1 MQSENVP
8 HPSRMS
14 NAKLIAVIGAT
25 GGQGGGL
32 ARAILD
38 DPEQRFRLRAIT
50 RNPDSEA
57 ARELA
62 RRGAE
67 VVAANTDDRASLERA
82 FSGAH
87 GAFCVTNFWE
97 HVSPERE
104 TAQGANMAFAARSA
118 GVAHAIWSTL
128 EDVRRWVPLSDE
140 RLPTLMKKYKV
151 PHTDAKGEA
160 DAAFREAGVPTTFLL
175 TSFYWENFLQPG
187 RALRRDAR
195 GLSVQLPLGEQV
207 LPGIALEDI
216 GRSALGV
223 FARGDALVGKTV
235 GVAGEHTSGHAM
247 AAALT
252 RSLGEPVRYDAV
264 PDAVYRRET
273 RPFWAD
279 LEAKTG
285 FPGGEDLASSFAFS
299 AMFNDEFRRARD
311 VEVTRGLNPA
321 LQSLDLWLAR
331 HRDAFRAKGI
341 SAGA

>member
-1 MQSENVP
+1 
-8 HPSRMS
+8 MS
-14 NAKLIAVIGAT
+14 NTKLIAVIGAT

-38 DPEQRFRLRAIT
+38 DPERRFRVRAIT
-50 RNPDSEA
+50 RNAESAP

-97 HVSPERE
+97 HFSPERE
-104 TAQGANMAFAARSA
+104 AAQGANMASAARTA
-118 GVAHAIWSTL
+118 GLAHVIWSTL
-128 EDVRRWVPLSDE
+128 EDVRRWIPAGDE

-175 TSFYWENFLQPG
+175 TSFYWENFLRPG
-187 RALRRDAR
+187 LALRRDAA
-195 GLSVQLPLGEQV
+195 GLSLRLPLGEQV
-207 LPGIALEDI
+207 LPGIATEDI

-223 FARGDALVGKTV
+223 FARGEALVGKTV
-235 GVAGEHTSGHAM
+235 GVAGEHASGHAM
-247 AAALT
+247 AAALA

-264 PDAVYRRET
+264 PDEVYRREA
-273 RPFWAD
+273 RPFWAE

-285 FPGGEDLASSFAFS
+285 FPGGEDLANSFAFS
-299 AMFNDEFRRARD
+299 AMFNDEFRRSRD
-311 VEVTRGLNPA
+311 VETTRGLNPA
-321 LQSLDLWLAR
+321 LQSLDMWLAR
-331 HRDAFRAKGI
+331 HRDVFRASGI